1 MTRRRCAVLFGI
13 LIALFAA
20 DRVAAQS
27 RSAIAGRVMRQD
39 GSPLAGVMVLLRET
53 GNIQYAGT
61 DGRYTFSPLKP
72 GSYTLL
78 LSLGGYS
85 VTESAS
91 VSDGQTTS
99 LETRVDWPL
108 TFVESL
114 VVSAASRQV
123 EPISEAPAAVTTL
136 DSVEIARQST
146 SGQLPL
152 LLAGAPGVHVA
163 QSGLYDFNVN
173 ARGFNDMVNR
183 RVPTQIDGR
192 DASMPQVMGYTDWAS
207 LAFGLGEVEQ
217 IEFVRGPGGALYG
230 VGAINGVLSI
240 RTKAPEDSLGG
251 KARFTFGELNTTRV
265 DARHAAALG
274 RGWYF
279 KALGGYQRAADFAR
293 SRNESVEYAPD
304 LLQTE
309 AVPLVRD
316 RTELAYGSLRVDKD
330 LTNGR
335 TIVVEGGTVSKAGQV
350 TLTNLGR
357 YQATDSSFPWVRG
370 AFHSAQWNLSGAY
383 TSASIQ
389 DQVGLSS
396 GGSTYQAA
404 YNVQVDTL
412 TNRSFK
418 AGHGRWL
425 GGVSYARQRVDSADP
440 QGVQTNYEHPE
451 SADSGSLFGQID
463 YKFTTRFKTALA
475 GRLDASTLS
484 RTTFSPRA
492 ALIYEIRPGQPIRLS
507 FSHAYKAPTIA
518 ERRLRAPISA
528 PVDLSAIEQALAPIL
543 NGTPLGFDSIPV
555 LAVGND
561 HLDVEE
567 TTSVEAGYS
576 VLVARRTFLQAAYY
590 RNHVNTFTSGLLPQV
605 GTSLGRLNPSF
616 GPYEPPGSLSAAA
629 AAVVNGTLAAV
640 LPPSL
645 FASMSN
651 LPDGS
656 PVFAVLSEANFGK
669 ADTQG
674 LELSATAHLNAGWR
688 LDASYALFD
697 FHISDVP
704 PDVPLLPNTPRHQA
718 AIGVAYVTPQF
729 DAGLRYRWVDA
740 FEWVSGVYAGPVPA
754 YGVVDL
760 QMNYPLTARLTL
772 GVDVANLLDHG
783 HYEMFGGD
791 LLRRRALAHATVSW

>member
-1 MTRRRCAVLFGI
+1 MRRRRCAVLSGI
-13 LIALFAA
+13 LGILFAA
-20 DRVAAQS
+20 HNVAAQS

-39 GSPLAGVMVLLRET
+39 GSPLAGVMVLVRET
-53 GNIQYAGT
+53 GDIQYAGT
-61 DGRYTFSPLKP
+61 DGRYNFSPLKP

-85 VTESAS
+85 VAESAS
-91 VSDGQTTS
+91 VRDGQTTV

-123 EPISEAPAAVTTL
+123 EPIGEAPAAVTTL
-136 DSVEIARQST
+136 DSLEIARQST

-152 LLAGAPGVHVA
+152 LLAAAPGVYVA

-183 RVPTQIDGR
+183 RVATQIDGR

-207 LAFGLGEVEQ
+207 LAFALGEVEQ

-230 VGAINGVLSI
+230 VGALNGVLSI
-240 RTKAPEDSLGG
+240 RTKAPADSLGG
-251 KARFTFGELNTTRV
+251 KARVTFGELNTARV

-274 RGWYF
+274 RGWYV

-304 LLQTE
+304 LLHME

-316 RTELAYGSLRVDKD
+316 RTELAYGSVRVDKT
-330 LTNGR
+330 LTSG
-335 TIVVEGGTVSKAGQV
+335 TIVVEGGTVSKEGQV

-370 AFHSAQWNLSGAY
+370 AFRSARWNVSGAY

-412 TNRSFK
+412 TNRSFR
-418 AGHGRWL
+418 AGQGRWL
-425 GGVSYARQRVDSADP
+425 GGVSYARQRVDSANP
-440 QGVQTNYEHPE
+440 EGVQTNYEHPE
-451 SADSGSLFGQID
+451 SADSGSIFGQID
-463 YKFTTRFKTALA
+463 YKFTTQLKTALA

-492 ALIYEIRPGQPIRLS
+492 ALIYEIRPGHPIRLS
-507 FSHAYKAPTIA
+507 FSHAYKSPTIA
-518 ERRLRAPISA
+518 EQRLRAPIA
-528 PVDLSAIEQALAPIL
+528 PPLDLSAIERALAPIL
-543 NGTPLGFDSIPV
+543 GGTPLGFDTIPV

-567 TTSVEAGYS
+567 ITSVEAGYS
-576 VLVARRTFLQAAYY
+576 VLVARRTFLQASYY
-590 RNHVNTFTSGLLPQV
+590 RNHVSTFTSGLLPQV

-629 AAVVNGTLAAV
+629 ASAVNRALAAA

-645 FASMSN
+645 LDSMSN

-674 LELSATAHLNAGWR
+674 LELSATAHLNGGWR

-697 FHISDVP
+697 FHVANVP
-704 PDVPLLPNTPRHQA
+704 ADVPLLPNTPRHQTA
-718 AIGVAYVTPQF
+718 VGVAYVTRQF

-754 YGVVDL
+754 YGVADL
-760 QMNYPLTARLTL
+760 QMNYPLTARLTV
-772 GVDVANLLDHG
+772 GVDVANLLDHA

-791 LLRRRALAHATVSW
+791 LLHRRALAHATVSW